1 MTKTNRTEEIKNIV
15 FEAIREHNP
24 SNLKEEIGLD
34 ISMFGSDGFLDSLGL
49 VTLLVNIEQKIE
61 ASFNMTI
68 TIADEKA
75 MSLSRS
81 PFKSIGSLVQ
91 YLDLRLSEQDE

>member
-1 MTKTNRTEEIKNIV
+1 
-15 FEAIREHNP
+15 
-24 SNLKEEIGLD
+24 
-34 ISMFGSDGFLDSLGL
+34 MFGSDGFLDSLGL

-75 MSLSRS
+75 MSLRRS

>member
-1 MTKTNRTEEIKNIV
+1 
-15 FEAIREHNP
+15 
-24 SNLKEEIGLD
+24 
-34 ISMFGSDGFLDSLGL
+34 MFGSDGFLDSLGL

-75 MSLSRS
+75 MSLRRS
-81 PFKSIGSLVQ
+81 PL
-91 YLDLRLSEQDE
+91 